1 MDKNQLEN
9 IKKWIETLNN
19 ENGEKQGA
27 LDALEAIL
35 NAKQSKGG
43 ISLPKDNLPP
53 EAPIDPDL
61 KKPETDKPTVDDT
74 EIEDPDDILKDTK
87 DSEGGDGIP
96 DEKDKPSEDTDKKDK
111 ENSEDTSEKESKD
124 SSKEEKEGG
133 DGIPDKKEIDD
144 TDLLTDKEKELVKD
158 HEKEEKEKV
167 KDFGR
172 KVNLSSA
179 IKQLKKAED
188 ELTKDPVKEKESGV
202 SKEELE
208 NTRKELEDIL
218 EGLKSDKEKTLEKY
232 SEDEINTKI
241 NDALDK
247 AAKCG
252 VGSKKFSDEE
262 VKAKFNEIEAD
273 STDALSNDDLSTED
287 SSNLQVDPERAKLK
301 AREAEK
307 ERLKK
312 EIETARTASFAGNI
326 EKFKEDLKKAIGD
339 QIAEIIEQEEDT
351 YSIPDRHHEDDGMMT
366 PGVRIEDIPDYKKP
380 SIDVY
385 IDQSGSWSD
394 RDVTKAM
401 SAIKEILKFEEQNLL
416 TLNIY
421 YFSEILSTSQEAAR
435 LRGSQECRGLIIDN
449 ILTEPKPKNVIIVTD
464 RDIGYSYETPGHLG
478 CRKDGR
484 HVTVDGV
491 VWFLWK
497 DSSRVPEASVAL
509 KGKQGTK
516 EYYF

>member
-9 IKKWIETLNN
+9 IKKWIETLNT

-35 NAKQSKGG
+35 NAKQSIER
-43 ISLPKDNLPP
+43 ISSPELPP
-53 EAPIDPDL
+53 ETPIDPDL
-61 KKPETDKPTVDDT
+61 KKPDTDKPTIDDT
-74 EIEDPDDILKDTK
+74 EFEDPDNILKDIK
-87 DSEGGDGIP
+87 DP
-96 DEKDKPSEDTDKKDK
+96 EKG
-111 ENSEDTSEKESKD
+111 EDTSDEEDKTSESSEEEEKESEK
-124 SSKEEKEGG
+124 SSSDEN
-133 DGIPDKKEIDD
+133 EIDD
-144 TDLLTDKEKELVKD
+144 TDLLSDKEKELVKD
-158 HEKEEKEKV
+158 HEKEEKEAV

-179 IKQLKKAED
+179 IKQLKKAEN
-188 ELTKDPVKEKESGV
+188 ELTKDPTKEEESGI
-202 SKEELE
+202 SKEDLE

-218 EGLKSDKEKTLEKY
+218 DGLKSDKEKTLEKY
-232 SEDEINTKI
+232 SEDDINTKI

-247 AAKCG
+247 ASKCG

-262 VKAKFNEIEAD
+262 VKVKFNEIEAEN
-273 STDALSNDDLSTED
+273 TDELSNDDLSTED
-287 SSNLQVDPERAKLK
+287 SGNLQLDPERAKLK

-312 EIETARTASFAGNI
+312 EIDTARTSSFAGNI

-339 QIAEIIEQEEDT
+339 QIAEMIEQEEDT
-351 YSIPDRHHEDDGMMT
+351 YSIPDRHHEDDGIMT
-366 PGVRIEDIPDYKKP
+366 PGIRIEDIPDYKKP

-394 RDVTKAM
+394 LDVKKAM
-401 SAIKEILKFEEQNLL
+401 SAIKEILKFEEQDLL

-435 LRGSQECRGLIIDN
+435 LRGSQECWGLIIDN

-464 RDIGYSYETPGHLG
+464 SDIGYSYNTAGHLG
-478 CRKDGR
+478 CIKDGR

-497 DSSRVPEASVAL
+497 DSRRVPEASVAL